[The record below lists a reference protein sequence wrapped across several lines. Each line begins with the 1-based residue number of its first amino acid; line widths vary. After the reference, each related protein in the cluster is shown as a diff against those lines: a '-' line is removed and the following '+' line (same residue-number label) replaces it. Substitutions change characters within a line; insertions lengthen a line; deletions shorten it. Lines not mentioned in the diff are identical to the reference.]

1 MYNLYN
7 HGQLTWTW
15 RKIAI
20 SRDNDDVE
28 HVAARAL
35 LYTWKA
41 GDARGNAAGT

>member
-1 MYNLYN
+1 MDNLT
-7 HGQLTWTW
+7 GTWPS
-15 RKIAI
+15 KIAI
-20 SRDNDDVE
+20 SRAYDVE